1 MTWGPETMLERRKS
15 DIPEIG
21 KMVERRIRN
30 GELARSP
37 RHGVRASQRCEV
49 ADFIAIS
56 REVAAGSRR
65 LPGFM
70 PPAVDLYEAPYG
82 GRAQLELARRHAKMA
97 QGSPKVVTKA

>member
-1 MTWGPETMLERRKS
+1 MLERRKS

-21 KMVERRIRN
+21 KMVERQMRN

-56 REVAAGSRR
+56 RKVAAGTRR
-65 LPGFM
+65 LSRFL

-82 GRAQLELARRHAKMA
+82 GLAQLELARRHAKMG
-97 QGSPKVVTKA
+97 QGSHKAVTTA